1 MALTLGSIARKH
13 FAMGLFVN
21 FFHKKGQKNKK
32 GVPVARTPTPIS
44 AAASTE
50 ARSRLGFASPRTDTV
65 PTTSPA
71 LIGVVL
77 LSMRNQI
84 CSQNYK
90 IEIRREK

>member
-1 MALTLGSIARKH
+1 MTAIWPYSSRLLTKRADALSVVLMQDSSSLI
-13 FAMGLFVN
+13 
-21 FFHKKGQKNKK
+21 
-32 GVPVARTPTPIS
+32 PVARTPTPIS